1 MLTRNHKTTVDTQI
15 ITRKESKHTAD
26 SLNHTKITREECN
39 RGSIKQA

>member
-1 MLTRNHKTTVDTQI
+1 MLTRNQKTIVDTQT

-39 RGSIKQA
+39 RGAIKQT